1 MDDTGRPSA
10 CLNVEQST
18 ALPAYRVAWTNRNL
32 EAVWLCQPAARPT
45 RVTCA
50 EDCRMLDY

>member
-10 CLNVEQST
+10 RLNVEQST
-18 ALPAYRVAWTNRNL
+18 ALSAYRVAWTNHNL
-32 EAVWLCQPAARPT
+32 EAVCLCQPAARPT
-45 RVTCA
+45 QVTCA